1 MTDHDRRGVLQ
12 FGAAGAAAIALAGC
26 LPGPPPPPRRFY
38 LTALETPPAGI
49 RTAPWSLVV
58 DSPRTVPALRTV
70 RIAQAIGD
78 NEFDYYADA
87 EWGDLPPL
95 MFQAVLIR
103 SFERAQAVALVAGER
118 ERLRPDFRLNT
129 SLVPF
134 FAVGAVGT
142 PPEARV
148 GVDARLIRNRDR
160 EVVATRSFEQ
170 ARRAD
175 SPDVAA
181 VVAAF
186 DAASQA
192 VMRELV
198 VWTVDAG
205 NAAGTGA

>member
-1 MTDHDRRGVLQ
+1 MTDHDRRGVLR
-12 FGAAGAAAIALAGC
+12 FGAASAAATALTGC

-38 LTALETPPAGI
+38 LTALDTPPPGI
-49 RTAPWSLVV
+49 ERAPWSLVV
-58 DSPRTVPALRTV
+58 APPQTVPALRTT

-87 EWGDLPPL
+87 EWGDPPAL
-95 MFQAVLIR
+95 MFQAVAIR
-103 SFERAQAVALVAGER
+103 SFERSDAVALVASER
-118 ERLRPDFRLNT
+118 ERLRPDFRLT
-129 SLVPF
+129 TWLVPF

-175 SPDVAA
+175 SPDIAA

-186 DAASQA
+186 DAASHD
-192 VMRELV
+192 VIRELI
-198 VWTVDAG
+198 VWTVEAG
-205 NAAGTGA
+205 DSAAT